1 MWFVLQDSQSY
12 VERYSVSE
20 YTKRQRYVMK
30 TSGDCWVLC
39 VWTLPWATLLIH
51 ACVGSFRG
59 QGWITDSG
67 DSAASPCVYN
77 LAWWLHCRT
86 CFQVGELGG
95 EVTAPACV
103 QFLHNHPELGS
114 IFTGHGFCSSAIFYE
129 YSSIVSFF
137 SEISTISRKELFT
150 IWPTY

>member
-1 MWFVLQDSQSY
+1 
-12 VERYSVSE
+12 
-20 YTKRQRYVMK
+20 MK

-114 IFTGHGFCSSAIFYE
+114 IFTGHLKINFKITCQVLCLLCLEVRSCCVWQFRLRLTNILSEDTDTGVEHSQGHC
-129 YSSIVSFF
+129 IVICLC
-137 SEISTISRKELFT
+137 EKN
-150 IWPTY
+150 